1 MAYHKT
7 NTVREENVLLQWFSN
22 VAHDLCISLD
32 ICIFRLD
39 LTSLDDNGIESS
51 DLLGTYVFIIS
62 YHCNR

>member
-32 ICIFRLD
+32 ILYF
-39 LTSLDDNGIESS
+39 
-51 DLLGTYVFIIS
+51 
-62 YHCNR
+62 